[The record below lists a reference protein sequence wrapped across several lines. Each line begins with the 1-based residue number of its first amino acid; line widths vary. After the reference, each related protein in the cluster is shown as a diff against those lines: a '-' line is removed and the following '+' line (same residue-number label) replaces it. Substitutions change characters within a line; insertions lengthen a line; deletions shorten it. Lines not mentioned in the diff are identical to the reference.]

1 MRASIGRQTIVERGV
16 YKPLP
21 MARMHE
27 GVVVQPLLT
36 GPKLIRLDSPA
47 IEAMTDLRQVAAVT
61 IRGSARISE
70 ANRTMIARG
79 VRLLFVV
86 AVTGVVEGLL
96 TAHDIVGEKAVNL
109 LHERG
114 GRHTELTV
122 ADLMLPH
129 HAIEVLDIDQVL
141 RSEVGHII
149 TTLKDSNRQH
159 ALVVDRDRLT
169 REEYVRGIFS
179 ATQIG
184 RQLGVPIATFDVAHT
199 FAEIEA
205 ELAR

>member
-1 MRASIGRQTIVERGV
+1 MERVV

-21 MARMHE
+21 MARMNG
-27 GVVVQPLLT
+27 GVVVQPPLA
-36 GPKLIRLDSPA
+36 GPKPIRLDSPA
-47 IEAMTDLRQVAAVT
+47 IEVMTDLRRVAAAT
-61 IRGSARISE
+61 IRGSATVAE

-86 AVTGVVEGLL
+86 AVTGAVEGIL

-114 GRHTELTV
+114 GRHRELTV
-122 ADLMLPH
+122 ADVMTPH
-129 HAIEVLDIDQVL
+129 TAIEVLDIAQVL
-141 RSEVGHII
+141 RGEVGHII
-149 TTLKDSNRQH
+149 ATLKETGRQH
-159 ALVVDRDRLT
+159 ALVVDHDRVT
-169 REEYVRGIFS
+169 REDYVRGIFS

-184 RQLGVPIATFDVAHT
+184 RQLGMPIATFEVAHT

-205 ELAR
+205 ELAK

>member
-1 MRASIGRQTIVERGV
+1 
-16 YKPLP
+16 
-21 MARMHE
+21 
-27 GVVVQPLLT
+27 
-36 GPKLIRLDSPA
+36 
-47 IEAMTDLRQVAAVT
+47 MTDLRQVAAVT
-61 IRGSARISE
+61 IRGSATISE

-86 AVTGVVEGLL
+86 AVTGAVEGLV

-109 LHERG
+109 LHDRG

-122 ADLMLPH
+122 ADIMLPH
-129 HAIEVLDIDQVL
+129 QAIEALDIEQVL
-141 RSEVGHII
+141 RAEVGHII
-149 TTLKDSNRQH
+149 ATLKDSNRQH

-184 RQLGVPIATFDVAHT
+184 RQLGMPIATFDVAHT